1 MVKRIDESAI
11 ASDSGDAERINGIE
25 TVNPADFGTSDGG
38 GGDSSGDGGERIKRK
53 YTRRTAAELAAAR
66 GGEFHER
73 VGDDG
78 VRGKPGRKPKE
89 AQTEAITAE
98 RIAPFI
104 MMFHMTAAAR
114 FPEMAM
120 QQAEA
125 DQLAA
130 AIAGYMK
137 HTKVRVN
144 PKTQALFT
152 LLGTAAVIEG
162 TRVMAIGRRKAAE
175 VSSKKRPPSGVV
187 LMDEPVPGYEMPTG
201 YGPN

>member
-1 MVKRIDESAI
+1 
-11 ASDSGDAERINGIE
+11 
-25 TVNPADFGTSDGG
+25 
-38 GGDSSGDGGERIKRK
+38 
-53 YTRRTAAELAAAR
+53 
-66 GGEFHER
+66 
-73 VGDDG
+73 
-78 VRGKPGRKPKE
+78 
-89 AQTEAITAE
+89 
-98 RIAPFI
+98 

-152 LLGTAAVIEG
+152 LFGTAAVIEG

-187 LMDEPVPGYEMPTG
+187 LMDEPVPGYEMPPS

>member
-1 MVKRIDESAI
+1 MAKRIDDAAI
-11 ASDSGDAERINGIE
+11 SGDSGDENRINGIE
-25 TVNPADFGTSDGG
+25 TVNPNDLGTGDDGGVDGG
-38 GGDSSGDGGERIKRK
+38 GERVKRK

-66 GGEFHER
+66 GGEFFER
-73 VGDDG
+73 VEGEPA
-78 VRGKPGRKPKE
+78 RGKPGRKPKE
-89 AQTEAITAE
+89 TSSEAITAE

-187 LMDEPVPGYEMPTG
+187 LMDEPVPGYEMPPS